1 MARNRSRRRSKSK
14 VRAGNWRGWRNE
26 SERSGKGNMLSQA
39 QRTAIL
45 ELNAKGVSKH
55 EIAHVLRL
63 SRLTVRKVLR
73 SNSNKVPEIQRA
85 EKAEPYRQQILDLLL
100 TCKGNLVRVHE
111 DLVADGATLSYQ
123 ALTGFCRRQGI
134 GQAPVVPSG
143 QYHFEPGV
151 EMQHDTSPH
160 SVEVGGCKYKAQ
172 TASAVLCYSR
182 MLFFQINPT
191 FQRFDCKVFLTDAL
205 RYMGGSVER
214 VMIDNTHVVVLR
226 GTGKEMIPEPEMEVF
241 GERLGFRFVAHER
254 GDANRSAR
262 VERPFSFIENN
273 FLAGRTFAS
282 WDELNRQA
290 RQWCDKVNSTY
301 KKHLRA
307 VPRELFAVE
316 RLHLKPLPAWIPEV
330 YRLQQRLV
338 DVEGYIAL
346 HTNRYSVPV
355 DWIGRRVEVR
365 ETKDKIEIQLD
376 ARRLV
381 THRRIAEAKDQR
393 VTLGEHRP
401 PRGQR
406 APRPDPHPE
415 EKDIVTAAPELAEYV
430 AGLKQRSRKVI
441 TLALRQLLR
450 LVREYPREPLLGAVR
465 EAGRYGLYALDRLER
480 MILRRVTREY
490 FLLDGE
496 SNDD

>member
-1 MARNRSRRRSKSK
+1 
-14 VRAGNWRGWRNE
+14 
-26 SERSGKGNMLSQA
+26 MLSQS
-39 QRTAIL
+39 QRTTIL
-45 ELNAKGVSKH
+45 ELNTQGVSKRQ
-55 EIAHVLRL
+55 IARVLGI
-63 SRLTVRKVLR
+63 SRLAVRRVLR
-73 SNSNKVPEIQRA
+73 SNSSPVPELHRP
-85 EKAEPYRQQILDLLL
+85 EKAEPYRQQILELFA

-111 DLVADGATLSYQ
+111 ELTAAGAALSYP
-123 ALTGFCRRQGI
+123 ALTAFCRRHGI
-134 GQAPVVPSG
+134 GQAPPVPAG
-143 QYHFEPGV
+143 QYHFQPGE

-160 SVEVGGCKYKAQ
+160 DIELGGKKRKVQ

-182 MLFFQINPT
+182 MLFFQCYPS

-205 RYMGGSVER
+205 RYFSGAPAR

-226 GTGKEMIPEPEMEVF
+226 GTGREMVPVPEMAAF
-241 GERLGFRFVAHER
+241 AERFSFHFVAHEI
-254 GDANRSAR
+254 GHANRSGR
-262 VERPFSFIENN
+262 VERPFAFIEGN
-273 FLAGRTFAS
+273 FLAGRAFAS
-282 WDELNRQA
+282 WEDLNQQA

-330 YRLQQRLV
+330 YRLHQRLV

-355 DWIGRRVEVR
+355 EWIGRRVEVR
-365 ETKDKIEIQLD
+365 ETKDKIVVQLD

-381 THRRIAEAKDQR
+381 THRRIAEAEHQR
-393 VTLGEHRP
+393 ITLAEHRP

-415 EKDIVTAAPELAEYV
+415 ENAILTAAPELAEYV

-450 LVREYPREPLLGAVR
+450 FVREYPREPLLGAVG
-465 EAGRYGLYALDRLER
+465 EAARYGLYDLDRLER

-490 FLLDGE
+490 FLLDTGTQE
-496 SNDD
+496 DD